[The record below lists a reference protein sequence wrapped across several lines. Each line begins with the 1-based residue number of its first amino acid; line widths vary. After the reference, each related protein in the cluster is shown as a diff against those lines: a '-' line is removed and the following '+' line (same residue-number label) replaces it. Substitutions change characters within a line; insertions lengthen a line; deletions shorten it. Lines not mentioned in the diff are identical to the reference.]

1 MSLGNIL
8 RTVSTFSMHTFCASW
23 HGKLESLTMVAVK
36 RDIFA
41 WFVNKHKN
49 KILARFIVIR
59 KEN

>member
-8 RTVSTFSMHTFCASW
+8 RTVSTFAMDTFCASW
-23 HGKLESLTMVAVK
+23 HGKLESWTMVPVK

-41 WFVNKHKN
+41 WFVNKHKKN
-49 KILARFIVIR
+49 ILARFIVIQ